1 MRFLTVHKKMVR
13 HHYFGRKVRASDFSH
28 ESLGLVC
35 ALRRKARMGFHG
47 FGSSWVLQPLKAAA
61 RGDAKNFNQGIFT
74 SIQGIVIYAGYC
86 SSRII
91 SATLVRWPLK
101 NTGP

>member
-13 HHYFGRKVRASDFSH
+13 HHYFGRKVRASDFCH
-28 ESLGLVC
+28 ESLGVVC

-47 FGSSWVLQPLKAAA
+47 FDSSWMLQPLKAAA
-61 RGDAKNFNQGIFT
+61 RGDAENFNRGIFT
-74 SIQGIVIYAGYC
+74 SIEEIVIHAGYC

-91 SATLVRWPLK
+91 SLRRWSPGL
-101 NTGP
+101 